1 MDSAN
6 LRVLVV
12 DDSALMRNLVSRIV
26 EDADDLTVAA
36 RAMNGVFALQ
46 KLERMDIDL
55 ILLDLEMPQMS
66 GLEFLEE
73 RRKRGIDVP
82 VIILSS
88 LAKRGAKITMDALA
102 LGASDFIL
110 KPSGS
115 ISHDIH
121 TVANQIIEMAG
132 HYGRQFRRRR
142 NMELP
147 PDPPETRR
155 EAVTTG
161 HPNATTEP
169 EQRATGAGRTERRG
183 TPRDA
188 SRDTRGRGSQG
199 GARRAASEGA
209 KEPSAAPGAQQIV
222 PERSPSSTELIAIGI
237 STGGPNALR
246 KVFAGIDPDL
256 SVPVVVVQHMPEG
269 FTAEF
274 AKSLDRVCPLT
285 VKEAED
291 GMLLERGTVLIAP
304 GNHHMRVERA
314 SRGSR
319 SGGGS
324 SGSGGVVRISAD
336 EPRNGHRPSVE
347 VLFESVAEQFGSH
360 AIAVIMTGMGRDGA
374 VALGEVF
381 RQGGITIGQDESTSV
396 VYGMPKVAYELGHV
410 QHQASLPEIAM
421 LIAKLAKEK
430 RTS

>member
-1 MDSAN
+1 
-6 LRVLVV
+6 
-12 DDSALMRNLVSRIV
+12 MRNLVSRIV

-73 RRKRGIDVP
+73 RRKREIDVP

-132 HYGRQFRRRR
+132 HYGRQYRRRR

-161 HPNATTEP
+161 HPNATTDP
-169 EQRATGAGRTERRG
+169 EQRTAGAGRTEGRAGERAERRG
-183 TPRDA
+183 TPGDA
-188 SRDTRGRGSQG
+188 GQDTRRHGSQG
-199 GARRAASEGA
+199 GARRGASGAATESGA
-209 KEPSAAPGAQQIV
+209 AGGAQQIV
-222 PERSPSSTELIAIGI
+222 PERSPGSTELIAIGI

-285 VKEAED
+285 VKEAAD
-291 GMLLERGTVLIAP
+291 GMLLERSTVLIAP
-304 GNHHMRVERA
+304 GNHHMRVERS

-410 QHQASLPEIAM
+410 QHQASLPEIAT